1 MRLKE
6 NFLEGIQEAT
16 VNYTLRMETF
26 MIQLQSILLPDKSV
40 CEISELYYHKK
51 GNRIDYNGYFNLFY
65 IEKRKKYTD
74 IGNLKISICLCG
86 YERLILVHDGVD
98 IREVKLEPKSHKE
111 YLIDFPYGEYDKGC
125 FWFALYE
132 DKSLLEKS
140 INGYFGAEPIDF
152 IPRKINIGID
162 ICTFKR
168 EEYVARNL
176 KQLKEKILSNPSLE
190 VSNHIGI
197 YIIDNGRTLQDCNAV
212 QLIVR
217 ECRNKITIV
226 PNINAGGAGG
236 FSRGMI
242 EVLKDRDSE
251 HYTHIL
257 LMDDDAIVEPDL
269 LVRIYGFLST
279 VKEIWKDITIGGAL
293 LREDYPY
300 LLLCAGEWWKKG
312 KTVNTEANL
321 DLRTL
326 LASSSKYLTGT
337 GNEYDGQYSGWWC
350 CCYSLNV
357 VRSDNMPIPLFIHRD
372 DIEFGLRNA
381 KYGITF
387 LNGVGVWHRGFEYS
401 IDANG
406 YYDVRNTLIELAINK
421 EKGKKMIA
429 IKMVL
434 KLLLLSVIR
443 LTYKEADLV
452 YRGVID
458 FLRGPA
464 WLYGQKPGELNLEI
478 REMACQMYSIKD
490 LKKFL
495 SEEEYLLVKQQ
506 IEVYERSMGNDITIP
521 IKSPKTKATIWHYM
535 TFNGWILP
543 AKQKHIKV
551 IATSGSP
558 FDAFREK
565 TVVWYE
571 SSNGKVYLTQRHYKE
586 LFRIIYLCVKSIV
599 VLYGSFDKAAFDYQK
614 HIGDITTQ
622 AAWEKY
628 LELN

>member
-1 MRLKE
+1 
-6 NFLEGIQEAT
+6 
-16 VNYTLRMETF
+16 

>member
-1 MRLKE
+1 
-6 NFLEGIQEAT
+6 
-16 VNYTLRMETF
+16 

-65 IEKRKKYTD
+65 VEKRKKYTD
-74 IGNLKISICLCG
+74 IENLKISICLCG
-86 YERLILVHDGVD
+86 YEKLVLVHDGID

-111 YLIDFPYGEYDKGC
+111 YLIDFPYGDYDKGC

-132 DKSLLEKS
+132 DKNLLEKS
-140 INGYFGAEPIDF
+140 VNGYFGTEPIDF
-152 IPRKINIGID
+152 IPRRINIGID
-162 ICTFKR
+162 ICTFRR

-190 VSNHIGI
+190 VSKHIGI

-217 ECRNKITIV
+217 ECRDKITIV

-242 EVLKDRDSE
+242 EVLKKRDTE
-251 HYTHIL
+251 HFTHIL
-257 LMDDDAIVEPDL
+257 LMDDDAVVEPDL

-321 DLRTL
+321 DVRTL

-401 IDANG
+401 IDANS

-421 EKGKKMIA
+421 EKDKKMIA

-434 KLLLLSVIR
+434 KLLLLSAIR

-452 YRGVID
+452 YRGVVD

-464 WLYGQKPGELNLEI
+464 WLYGQKPGKLNTEI
-478 REMACQMYSIKD
+478 REMACQMYSIEN

-506 IEVYERSMGNDITIP
+506 IEVYERSIGNDITIP
-521 IKSPKTKATIWHYM
+521 IKLPKTKATIWHYL

-551 IATSGSP
+551 IATSESP

-571 SSNGKVYLTQRHYKE
+571 LTNGKVYLTKRHYKE
-586 LFRIIYLCVKSIV
+586 LFRILWLCVKSIV
-599 VLYGSFDKAAFDYQK
+599 ILCGSFDKAASDYQK